1 MNSSNKSSSLSMPF
15 AATMPSQ
22 KVFQPTVVSSSDSPP
37 YQQTQQH
44 DLPSMPSM
52 PQPQVLHTRVV
63 SSSSHSHQQQQLHTP
78 VQTQHHNFPW
88 TNNISSIHES
98 NKNNPMMMPSVTMMI
113 PQQKVLHTHV
123 VSSEAAVSVNHL
135 HTHALTSSSH
145 SHSHPPLQ
153 QTQQHDFPWAMY
165 GILET
170 ADKRNENDIVSW
182 GPDGI
187 GFQIHDRDQ
196 FIERYMKTMT
206 KMSRFKSFQRQ
217 VRIQYHTRS
226 TSNLSGNGNN
236 IPVYRSQSI
245 QCTFLLCNPNTC
257 RLCFPSSLPSF
268 FLQMNVRHLNPK
280 FVQYNS

>member
-1 MNSSNKSSSLSMPF
+1 
-15 AATMPSQ
+15 
-22 KVFQPTVVSSSDSPP
+22 
-37 YQQTQQH
+37 
-44 DLPSMPSM
+44 
-52 PQPQVLHTRVV
+52 
-63 SSSSHSHQQQQLHTP
+63 
-78 VQTQHHNFPW
+78 
-88 TNNISSIHES
+88 
-98 NKNNPMMMPSVTMMI
+98 MMMPSVTMMI

-135 HTHALTSSSH
+135 HTHVLTSSSH

-217 VRIQYHTRS
+217 VNFWGFQSRYQNRGTKTPGFYFHPDFIRGEQHRLEGMKRVPPARARKKEWDRCYQKLLEYIQRYRTSRVPVEYNEDCELARWVQEQRTLNLRVSKHFTNEIQLLKKLPDWTWASEDKESLDTANVLASLVRTITKATITGS
-226 TSNLSGNGNN
+226 TAVR
-236 IPVYRSQSI
+236 PV
-245 QCTFLLCNPNTC
+245 
-257 RLCFPSSLPSF
+257 
-268 FLQMNVRHLNPK
+268 
-280 FVQYNS
+280 